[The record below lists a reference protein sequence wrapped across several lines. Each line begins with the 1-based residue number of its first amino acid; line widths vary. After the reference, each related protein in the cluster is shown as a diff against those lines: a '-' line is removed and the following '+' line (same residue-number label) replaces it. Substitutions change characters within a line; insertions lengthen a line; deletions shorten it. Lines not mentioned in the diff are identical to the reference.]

1 MTLDVSRDVSLN
13 LGRIGARIA
22 RHLEVALAE
31 VDLSLPQYRILIF
44 LDEGGAAASALAER
58 LAVTRPSVT
67 AVVDGLVAK
76 GLVERRAD
84 PHDRRK
90 VDHVMT
96 KEGFRVLKAADK
108 ATQSHLECI
117 AAQGAATPPAELVT
131 GMESWREALDGHFA
145 TVVSRVSAAES
156 AK

>member
-1 MTLDVSRDVSLN
+1 MTLDVSGDVNLN

-31 VDLSLPQYRILIF
+31 IDLSLPQYRILIF

-84 PHDRRK
+84 PNDRRK

-96 KEGFRVLKAADK
+96 KEGIRVLKAADK
-108 ATQSHLECI
+108 ATQKHLECI
-117 AAQGAATPPAELVT
+117 AQHGEATAPAQLVT
-131 GMESWREALDGHFA
+131 GIEAWREALDGHFA
-145 TVVSRVSAAES
+145 NVVSRVAAAES